1 MASLSVFMD
10 ARRKKTVSDAG
21 LPRYIQDSF
30 RSRIKNDEG
39 GAACF

>member
-1 MASLSVFMD
+1 MAFLSVFMD
-10 ARRKKTVSDAG
+10 ARRKKTVSDAR
-21 LPRYIQDSF
+21 LPRYFQDSF

>member
-10 ARRKKTVSDAG
+10 TRRKKTVSDAG

>member
-1 MASLSVFMD
+1 MAFLSVFMD
-10 ARRKKTVSDAG
+10 ARRKKTVSDAE